1 MVVGFFFPIC
11 GWGAVVVVAVVIVV
25 GTRSHHVALLARV
38 LYIIQTG
45 LEITETLLPLP
56 PTCIG
61 LFITKIHTLLCDI
74 TLSKKKKN
82 SF

>member
-1 MVVGFFFPIC
+1 MVVGFFSNLWVGC
-11 GWGAVVVVAVVIVV
+11 VVVVAVVIVV
-25 GTRSHHVALLARV
+25 GTRSHHVAFLARV
-38 LYIIQTG
+38 RYIIQTG